1 MEQRIKIVWIFSI
14 ASILLIT
21 CGQVY
26 WLRNQYQYMNDEQ
39 INGIYD
45 CILQTTQQYDSIRT
59 PQPKK
64 VLSNTNMFFYH
75 LSKSID
81 LEHRTTI
88 DEVILGALKGREL
101 ENMGGNVE
109 TLKIETRDS
118 AKVDGQTKHTQR
130 EQWALDSIIP
140 KERIIVMDSFKINM
154 SDKDAPNLNSIIN
167 LYRLELD
174 VLK

>member
-45 CILQTTQQYDSIRT
+45 CILQTTQQYDSIPY

-64 VLSNTNMFFYH
+64 VLSNTNMLL
-75 LSKSID
+75 LSLEQNPLIWKSGP
-81 LEHRTTI
+81 RI
-88 DEVILGALKGREL
+88 DELILGVLKGRDL
-101 ENMGGNVE
+101 ES
-109 TLKIETRDS
+109 L
-118 AKVDGQTKHTQR
+118 GQ
-130 EQWALDSIIP
+130 
-140 KERIIVMDSFKINM
+140 KEYR
-154 SDKDAPNLNSIIN
+154 NSQN
-167 LYRLELD
+167 RAAGLCQYR
-174 VLK
+174 

>member
-14 ASILLIT
+14 VSMLLIT

-39 INGIYD
+39 INDIYD
-45 CILQTTQQYDSIRT
+45 RILQTTQQYDSIRT

-64 VLSNTNMFFYH
+64 VLNNANMFFYQ

-88 DEVILGALKGREL
+88 DEVILGALQGREL
-101 ENMGGNVE
+101 
-109 TLKIETRDS
+109 
-118 AKVDGQTKHTQR
+118 
-130 EQWALDSIIP
+130 
-140 KERIIVMDSFKINM
+140 
-154 SDKDAPNLNSIIN
+154 
-167 LYRLELD
+167 
-174 VLK
+174 